1 MNTLLNNLV
10 DATNYKLTEN
20 GAVARKTSKSAIMD
34 LFALGGAY
42 RSRSDA
48 DVIFLFKKAF
58 EEDQLLAM
66 KTLFYLADCRGGQGE
81 RRFFRVCFR
90 WLANN
95 YPEIAKKNLINIPE
109 YRRYD
114 DLIYSTVD
122 TQIWN
127 DAMAIVKH
135 QLVLDVDCKTPS
147 LLGKWL
153 PSENAS
159 SKETKRVANL
169 IREYLDMTHREY
181 RKTRSILRERINV
194 LEKLMSA
201 GQWELIEFDKIPS
214 KAGLVYRNAFS
225 RRDILAKR
233 YEEFAKNKDTKVNA
247 GVLNPVDIAHKA
259 FYSNGLALDNPDR
272 LMLQKYWDNLKDY
285 YNGREENGL
294 CIVDVSGSMSG
305 QPMEAAVSLGAYI
318 AERGHGDFANHFIT
332 FSEHP
337 SLVKFEGIDIV
348 DKFNRCRK
356 ADWGSCPLRLPAET
370 CREANWGYNTNIE
383 RVFDMLLSHIR
394 SGNVKAEDVPTRLY
408 IFSDMEFDRGMSV
421 RSDQVETLLES
432 IARKWRALGYELPQ
446 VIFWNLDA
454 RNDNIPAIGGR
465 FAYVSGFSPSM
476 VECILSGKDGWDL
489 VLEKILSDRYK
500 AVVA

>member
-1 MNTLLNNLV
+1 
-10 DATNYKLTEN
+10 
-20 GAVARKTSKSAIMD
+20 
-34 LFALGGAY
+34 
-42 RSRSDA
+42 
-48 DVIFLFKKAF
+48 
-58 EEDQLLAM
+58 
-66 KTLFYLADCRGGQGE
+66 
-81 RRFFRVCFR
+81 
-90 WLANN
+90 
-95 YPEIAKKNLINIPE
+95 
-109 YRRYD
+109 
-114 DLIYSTVD
+114 
-122 TQIWN
+122 
-127 DAMAIVKH
+127 MAIIKH
-135 QLVLDVDCKTPS
+135 QLALDVECKTPS
-147 LLGKWL
+147 LLAKWL

-159 SKETKRVANL
+159 SNETKRVAGIIRYNL
-169 IREYLDMTHREY
+169 GMTHKEY
-181 RKTRSILRERINV
+181 RKTLSILRERINV
-194 LEKLMSA
+194 LERLMSA
-201 GQWELIEFDKIPS
+201 GKWDEIEFDKIPS

-233 YEEFAKNKDTKVNA
+233 YEDFAKNKNTKVNA

-337 SLVKFEGIDIV
+337 SLVKFEGVDIV
-348 DKFNRCRK
+348 DKFNRCRR
-356 ADWGSCPLRLPAET
+356 AD
-370 CREANWGYNTNIE
+370 WGYNTNIE

-408 IFSDMEFDRGMSV
+408 IFSDMEFDRGISV

-432 IARKWRALGYELPQ
+432 IARKWQALGYELPQ

-476 VECILSGKDGWDL
+476 VECILSGKDGYDL
-489 VLEKILSDRYK
+489 MLEKILSKRYE